1 MDLIYKKDKNGKD
14 ILCNEDEKHQIMMEW
29 EKPYMEKS
37 IEILN
42 PFGKVLE
49 IGFGLG
55 YSATKICSFKNVKEY
70 NVIECMPIVWENF
83 KKFKT
88 EQQIARPE
96 LIINLIKGRWE
107 DVLQTTEKFD
117 SIYFDDYVLNS
128 DIDIGN
134 RRITHDRVS
143 HFLQKV
149 LQNHTRI
156 GSRISFYSTINCI
169 EMYKNISCIHVECSE
184 YKIEIPSDCKYAKG
198 DKMYIPIITKTSNA
212 ELDLKD
218 KLIPTN
224 NASNNIQKIN
234 PEIEEQVKK
243 EIEKQ
248 TKYRKFFDDI
258 QVRSPSCGLIVID
271 NFYKN
276 PHETRKYIL
285 TQEFSVRG
293 NYPGQRTVSYATQHL
308 KDIIQ
313 GYVMPFGGKI
323 TDFPIP
329 DENNN
334 KSNANIYNGSFQYTT
349 SRDRSWVHI
358 DGYNNWGGVL
368 YMTPN
373 APLSSGTAFYKFND
387 GAECQ
392 RDQDIL
398 ENKTD
403 TDTYSQDM
411 TKWQLVDRAGN
422 VFNRLILFNSKRFH
436 MSMDYFGD
444 SKENGRLFQVF
455 FFSTEK

>member
-14 ILCNEDEKHQIMMEW
+14 ILCNEDERHQIMMEW

-37 IEILN
+37 IELLN

-55 YSATKICSFKNVKEY
+55 YSARKICSFKNVKEY
-70 NVIECMPIVWENF
+70 SVIECMPIVWEKF
-83 KKFKT
+83 EEFKT
-88 EQQIARPE
+88 EQQIARPD
-96 LIINLIKGRWE
+96 LKINLIKGRWE
-107 DVLQTTEKFD
+107 DVLQTTETFD

-128 DIDIGN
+128 DMDVGS
-134 RRITHDRVS
+134 RRITHNRGS

-156 GSRISFYSTINCI
+156 GSRISFYSTTNII

-184 YKIEIPSDCKYAKG
+184 HKIEIPSDCKYAKG

-218 KLIPTN
+218 KLINRN
-224 NASNNIQKIN
+224 NVNVNSVVQ
-234 PEIEEQVKK
+234 EQVKK
-243 EIEKQ
+243 EIEKHV
-248 TKYRKFFDDI
+248 KNKRLFDDI
-258 QVRSPSCGLIVID
+258 QVRGPSCGLIVID

-387 GAECQ
+387 GSECQ

>member
-14 ILCNEDEKHQIMMEW
+14 ILCNEDERHQIMMEW

-37 IEILN
+37 IELLN
-42 PFGKVLE
+42 PFGKILE

-70 NVIECMPIVWENF
+70 NVIECMPIVWEKF
-83 KKFKT
+83 EEFKT

-96 LIINLIKGRWE
+96 LKINLIKGRWE
-107 DVLQTTEKFD
+107 DVLQTTETFD

-128 DIDIGN
+128 DMDIGS
-134 RRITHDRVS
+134 RRMVHDRLS

-156 GSRISFYSTINCI
+156 GSRISFYSCVNII

-218 KLIPTN
+218 KLINRN
-224 NASNNIQKIN
+224 NNVNIN
-234 PEIEEQVKK
+234 PEIPEQIKK

-248 TKYRKFFDDI
+248 TKYRKLFDDI
-258 QVRSPSCGLIVID
+258 QVRGPSCGLIVID

-358 DGYNNWGGVL
+358 DGFNNWGGVL

-387 GAECQ
+387 GAACELD
-392 RDQDIL
+392 RNIL

>member
-1 MDLIYKKDKNGKD
+1 MDLVYKKDKNGKD
-14 ILCNEDEKHQIMMEW
+14 ILCNEDERHQIMMEW

-37 IEILN
+37 IELLN

-70 NVIECMPIVWENF
+70 NVIECMPIVWEKFEEF
-83 KKFKT
+83 KNK
-88 EQQIARPE
+88 QQITRPD
-96 LIINLIKGRWE
+96 LKINLIKGRWE
-107 DVLQTTEKFD
+107 DVLQTTETFD

-128 DIDIGN
+128 DIDVGN
-134 RRITHDRVS
+134 RRMVNNRIS
-143 HFLQKV
+143 YFLQKV
-149 LQNHTRI
+149 LQNHTKI
-156 GSRISFYSTINCI
+156 GSRISFYSTINCL
-169 EMYKNISCIHVECSE
+169 EMYKNTSCIDVECSE
-184 YKIEIPSDCKYAKG
+184 YEIDIPSDCKYAKG

-218 KLIPTN
+218 KLINHN
-224 NASNNIQKIN
+224 NVNVNSVVQ
-234 PEIEEQVKK
+234 EQVKK
-243 EIEKQ
+243 EMEKQ
-248 TKYRKFFDDI
+248 TKYKKFFDDI
-258 QVRSPSCGLIVID
+258 QVRGPSCGLIVID

-334 KSNANIYNGSFQYTT
+334 NSNANIYNGSFQYTT

-387 GAECQ
+387 GSECQ